1 MSTKL
6 QSNVSLISPRPFLC
20 AVRALIGA
28 LSLFLAGGMSA
39 SDLNA
44 QFEYCEEDGLLVLEI
59 EDQAPAGGWVEETQ
73 FSGFSG
79 YGGPSYFR
87 WAGGNQF
94 NSPGHGVLT
103 YTLNIATAGDY
114 QMRIYN
120 HHNDPDSTQENDCW
134 TRMDGGTWVKTYSS
148 QNNWNWV
155 SRFEYSNG
163 TKETAHFNLSEG
175 LHTFE
180 ISGRSQNFRIDRAHF
195 FLSGNP
201 TNTSFPPS
209 PTGPCDGPPPHPEEN
224 PHSITAVFSD
234 GTLGPLEVKLGNPV
248 TLPNPVLSG
257 RHLALT
263 ENSRLV
269 LPDVTYTDQEILL
282 KVRKGMP
289 VASWVGAIVRASD
302 EGIDF
307 ATAGGDQSMVFMQR
321 QANEGRVRVSVHDGS
336 STVFSGAYFPLAEI
350 NVDADDVEMHI
361 SISGDTVQ
369 CTLNGLDALS
379 GGYTG
384 ISDPALGGYT
394 SIRGQFSP
402 ANPGTIGIDYGLMRE
417 AGDIPDLHFDA
428 DGKLWM
434 SALEENLLVPP
445 TWAPA
450 SFGFHHDAFL
460 LGLPSFVSI
469 VFPYF
474 DYVQSSDDH
483 FVLGVVESGLAL
495 PEGSSNVFDYK
506 GQSEGEYQP

>member
-6 QSNVSLISPRPFLC
+6 QTKVHSISPRLFLC
-20 AVRALIGA
+20 AVRALTGVFSLSLIGGIGA
-28 LSLFLAGGMSA
+28 G
-39 SDLNA
+39 DLNA
-44 QFEYCEEDGLLVLEI
+44 QLEYCEEDGLLVHEI
-59 EDQAPAGGWVEETQ
+59 EDQAPTGGWVEETLMP
-73 FSGFSG
+73 GFSG
-79 YGGPSYFR
+79 YGGASYFR
-87 WAGGNQF
+87 WAGGDHF
-94 NSPGHGVLT
+94 NSPGHGTLT
-103 YTLNIATAGDY
+103 YTLNIRTAGDY
-114 QMRIYN
+114 QMRLHN

-163 TKETAHFNLSEG
+163 TKETAHFNLNEG
-175 LHTFE
+175 LHTFQ

-201 TNTSFPPS
+201 TTTSFPPS
-209 PTGPCDGPPPHPEEN
+209 PTGPCDGPRPHPEQN

-234 GTLGPLEVKLGNPV
+234 GTLGPLEAKLGNPV
-248 TLPNPVLSG
+248 TLPNPVMNG
-257 RHLALT
+257 RYLAFT
-263 ENSRLV
+263 DNSRLV

-282 KVRKGMP
+282 KIRKGMP
-289 VASWVGAIVRASD
+289 VASWVGAIVRASGED
-302 EGIDF
+302 IDF
-307 ATAGGDQSMVFMQR
+307 ATAGDSQTMIYMQR
-321 QANEGRVRVSVHDGS
+321 KAGEGRVQVNVHDGAS
-336 STVFSGAYFPLAEI
+336 PVFSGASFPLAEI
-350 NVDADDVEMHI
+350 NVETDDVDMHI
-361 SISGDTVQ
+361 TISGDTVQ

-379 GGYTG
+379 GGYAG
-384 ISDPALGGYT
+384 ISEPALGGIT
-394 SIRGQFSP
+394 SIRGHFSP
-402 ANPGTIGIDYGLMRE
+402 GNPGTIGIDYGLMRK

-434 SALEENLLVPP
+434 SALEDNLLVLP
-445 TWAPA
+445 TWAPS

-474 DYVQSSDDH
+474 DYVRSDDDH

-495 PEGSSNVFDYK
+495 PADSSNVFDYK